1 MNSYDFSRLNDKDF
15 EDLVIDLIKIEMP
28 GTNIERFMPGRDSGM
43 DGRFYI
49 GGNKVIIQSKH
60 YVNSS
65 YSALINNLKKE
76 AAKVARI
83 NPSRYILAIG
93 QGLTDV
99 RKNEIISIFGS
110 RYLRSDDIFSIEDIT
125 HKLSQY
131 KNIERKYYK
140 LWLNSTSVLTSIL
153 HNDIIGKSSHVL
165 EQIKINSEKYV
176 ETRDF
181 ATAKNKIEHFNTLI
195 ITGEPGV
202 GKTTLA
208 EQLCLNYILEGYQL
222 VYIESDI
229 EEGDKIIEP
238 DTKQLFLYDDFL
250 GRNYLEALRNKEDSK
265 IVRFINRIRFKPEK
279 KLILTSRTTILNQ
292 GKASSELF
300 FINNTEKHEYEVEV
314 KNLDIIDKAK
324 VLYNHL
330 WFSELPEEFKEC
342 IWKEKRYRKIISH
355 KNYNPRLIS
364 FITDYDKVSHL
375 EPEHYWE
382 YIVES
387 LDNPTAIWDYML
399 TKQVP
404 KCVFYLTYLVSLNNG
419 KISEKELS
427 ENYDNLLEIINFD
440 RSRNDYLD
448 FKSCILHAV
457 KSTLQRKLEE
467 GKDAIYDVL
476 NPSIS
481 DYLIA
486 KINDNLSLI
495 PSFFLALSS
504 IQSLNNLNTL
514 LNKKIA
520 PNAANKIAD
529 TLLSNIHSNK
539 TEDYIIEL
547 IELMISNNN
556 LSHSVKLKAARILNT
571 DTLPL
576 SKYFTKYNYRIAK
589 IIHWLSL
596 NDIDWIGYKK
606 TQEYT
611 KLTLLTSGDDLD
623 YEDLNIL
630 SHISNVIS
638 DDELLGDIRTSLL
651 EYWYDFV
658 HEFISESNEFSEY
671 YDEQESYLIKS
682 KAKDMVKDMLSESS
696 IVFNESEIDDI
707 IDNIDVQSI
716 IESNIENYSDW
727 DGQEYTQHGGYQ
739 DNGFDGVDDIFSR
752 E

>member
-1 MNSYDFSRLNDKDF
+1 M
-15 EDLVIDLIKIEMP
+15 
-28 GTNIERFMPGRDSGM
+28 
-43 DGRFYI
+43 
-49 GGNKVIIQSKH
+49 
-60 YVNSS
+60 
-65 YSALINNLKKE
+65 
-76 AAKVARI
+76 
-83 NPSRYILAIG
+83 
-93 QGLTDV
+93 
-99 RKNEIISIFGS
+99 
-110 RYLRSDDIFSIEDIT
+110 
-125 HKLSQY
+125 
-131 KNIERKYYK
+131 
-140 LWLNSTSVLTSIL
+140 
-153 HNDIIGKSSHVL
+153 
-165 EQIKINSEKYV
+165 
-176 ETRDF
+176 
-181 ATAKNKIEHFNTLI
+181 
-195 ITGEPGV
+195 
-202 GKTTLA
+202 
-208 EQLCLNYILEGYQL
+208 
-222 VYIESDI
+222 
-229 EEGDKIIEP
+229 
-238 DTKQLFLYDDFL
+238 
-250 GRNYLEALRNKEDSK
+250 
-265 IVRFINRIRFKPEK
+265 
-279 KLILTSRTTILNQ
+279 
-292 GKASSELF
+292 
-300 FINNTEKHEYEVEV
+300 
-314 KNLDIIDKAK
+314 
-324 VLYNHL
+324 
-330 WFSELPEEFKEC
+330 
-342 IWKEKRYRKIISH
+342 
-355 KNYNPRLIS
+355 
-364 FITDYDKVSHL
+364 
-375 EPEHYWE
+375 
-382 YIVES
+382 
-387 LDNPTAIWDYML
+387 
-399 TKQVP
+399 
-404 KCVFYLTYLVSLNNG
+404 
-419 KISEKELS
+419 
-427 ENYDNLLEIINFD
+427 
-440 RSRNDYLD
+440 
-448 FKSCILHAV
+448 
-457 KSTLQRKLEE
+457 
-467 GKDAIYDVL
+467 L

-571 DTLPL
+571 NTLPL

>member
-1 MNSYDFSRLNDKDF
+1 
-15 EDLVIDLIKIEMP
+15 
-28 GTNIERFMPGRDSGM
+28 
-43 DGRFYI
+43 
-49 GGNKVIIQSKH
+49 
-60 YVNSS
+60 
-65 YSALINNLKKE
+65 
-76 AAKVARI
+76 
-83 NPSRYILAIG
+83 
-93 QGLTDV
+93 
-99 RKNEIISIFGS
+99 
-110 RYLRSDDIFSIEDIT
+110 
-125 HKLSQY
+125 
-131 KNIERKYYK
+131 
-140 LWLNSTSVLTSIL
+140 
-153 HNDIIGKSSHVL
+153 
-165 EQIKINSEKYV
+165 
-176 ETRDF
+176 
-181 ATAKNKIEHFNTLI
+181 
-195 ITGEPGV
+195 
-202 GKTTLA
+202 
-208 EQLCLNYILEGYQL
+208 
-222 VYIESDI
+222 
-229 EEGDKIIEP
+229 
-238 DTKQLFLYDDFL
+238 
-250 GRNYLEALRNKEDSK
+250 
-265 IVRFINRIRFKPEK
+265 
-279 KLILTSRTTILNQ
+279 
-292 GKASSELF
+292 
-300 FINNTEKHEYEVEV
+300 
-314 KNLDIIDKAK
+314 
-324 VLYNHL
+324 
-330 WFSELPEEFKEC
+330 
-342 IWKEKRYRKIISH
+342 
-355 KNYNPRLIS
+355 
-364 FITDYDKVSHL
+364 
-375 EPEHYWE
+375 
-382 YIVES
+382 
-387 LDNPTAIWDYML
+387 
-399 TKQVP
+399 
-404 KCVFYLTYLVSLNNG
+404 
-419 KISEKELS
+419 
-427 ENYDNLLEIINFD
+427 
-440 RSRNDYLD
+440 
-448 FKSCILHAV
+448 

-571 DTLPL
+571 NTLPL

>member
-1 MNSYDFSRLNDKDF
+1 
-15 EDLVIDLIKIEMP
+15 
-28 GTNIERFMPGRDSGM
+28 
-43 DGRFYI
+43 
-49 GGNKVIIQSKH
+49 
-60 YVNSS
+60 
-65 YSALINNLKKE
+65 
-76 AAKVARI
+76 
-83 NPSRYILAIG
+83 
-93 QGLTDV
+93 
-99 RKNEIISIFGS
+99 
-110 RYLRSDDIFSIEDIT
+110 
-125 HKLSQY
+125 
-131 KNIERKYYK
+131 
-140 LWLNSTSVLTSIL
+140 
-153 HNDIIGKSSHVL
+153 
-165 EQIKINSEKYV
+165 
-176 ETRDF
+176 
-181 ATAKNKIEHFNTLI
+181 
-195 ITGEPGV
+195 
-202 GKTTLA
+202 
-208 EQLCLNYILEGYQL
+208 
-222 VYIESDI
+222 
-229 EEGDKIIEP
+229 
-238 DTKQLFLYDDFL
+238 
-250 GRNYLEALRNKEDSK
+250 
-265 IVRFINRIRFKPEK
+265 
-279 KLILTSRTTILNQ
+279 
-292 GKASSELF
+292 
-300 FINNTEKHEYEVEV
+300 
-314 KNLDIIDKAK
+314 
-324 VLYNHL
+324 
-330 WFSELPEEFKEC
+330 
-342 IWKEKRYRKIISH
+342 
-355 KNYNPRLIS
+355 
-364 FITDYDKVSHL
+364 
-375 EPEHYWE
+375 
-382 YIVES
+382 
-387 LDNPTAIWDYML
+387 
-399 TKQVP
+399 
-404 KCVFYLTYLVSLNNG
+404 
-419 KISEKELS
+419 
-427 ENYDNLLEIINFD
+427 
-440 RSRNDYLD
+440 
-448 FKSCILHAV
+448 
-457 KSTLQRKLEE
+457 E

-571 DTLPL
+571 NTLPL

-596 NDIDWIGYKK
+596 NDIDWIDYKK